1 MASSTQWT
9 WVSANSRRYS
19 RSRKPGVLQ
28 SMGWQRVGRSLVTEQ
43 QQQIWNK
50 DLFLIWSFQSSFS
63 LIVVRSQNFLKKNI
77 KEMNFDFNKEICNS
91 RKRIIVFQILSECNR
106 KYNIILDIKINFHMH
121 NFKGCI
127 YFKYIMCKK
136 KESVIQWTF

>member
-1 MASSTQWT
+1 
-9 WVSANSRRYS
+9 
-19 RSRKPGVLQ
+19 
-28 SMGWQRVGRSLVTEQ
+28 
-43 QQQIWNK
+43 
-50 DLFLIWSFQSSFS
+50 
-63 LIVVRSQNFLKKNI
+63 
-77 KEMNFDFNKEICNS
+77 MNFDFNKEICNS

-136 KESVIQWTF
+136 GICHTMNFFKIQNMQKLIETILWIWN